1 MKKFF
6 SYIFIVFAFFFIF
19 NFNAKAYTI
28 ATYNNIVMDE
38 DFIYTKFKSID
49 SNFSFNEFDLVH
61 CVYFDKFIYEDSPE
75 LVCTALR
82 SQDMNNFTL
91 ISNEVLEISTPTPLR
106 RFYYRPSYDGIS
118 RHDASS
124 KYGSF
129 SFYSNNY
136 KLSSM
141 STHAVTNFTTLNDD
155 SYIFNSV
162 LNFEKYTLD
171 LKLNE
176 SLFSNDENFKK
187 VCVDSDFSITK
198 TPSSDVL
205 YENDY
210 DYIWFPYG
218 MSGIK
223 QFNYSTTLENGYH
236 EFDDPYK
243 NYYFSSY
250 EKINSIW
257 SNETS
262 AENFISK
269 GYTNKYDYFG
279 YTAYMFLHWYDFQ
292 DGQTFNFFPIFVL
305 ENPTITH
312 ISSSGNT
319 HGGGGLRLDDDEE
332 IELTNEYCFYI
343 KNEYEVNEVNLD
355 EWGDYYTSVN
365 TPNGSID
372 YNTSVNKD
380 NTSTDSFLSQPIK
393 FISEMSGTIVFIN
406 TFIYNFYLSMPLIV
420 RTFLITAL
428 IILMVILIMKIGGY
442 K

>member
-1 MKKFF
+1 MKKYF
-6 SYIFIVFAFFFIF
+6 SYIFIIFVFFFIF
-19 NFNAKAYTI
+19 NFNTKAYTI
-28 ATYNNIVMDE
+28 ATYNNVVINE
-38 DFIYTKFKSID
+38 DKIYELFKRID
-49 SNFSFNEFDLVH
+49 SNFSFNEFDLIH
-61 CVYFDKFIYEDSPE
+61 CAYYDKYSYEDSPE
-75 LVCTALR
+75 LNCIALR

-91 ISNEVLEISTPTPLR
+91 LSNQSLEISNPTPLR
-106 RFYYRPSYDGIS
+106 EFYYKPSYDGIR
-118 RHDASS
+118 RHFASDMS
-124 KYGSF
+124 GSF

-141 STHAVTNFTTLNDD
+141 STYSTTNFTTLNND
-155 SYIFNSV
+155 SYVFNNV

-171 LKLNE
+171 LKLNDN
-176 SLFSNDENFKK
+176 LFANDENFKK

-198 TPSSDVL
+198 KPSSDIL
-205 YENDY
+205 YESDY

-223 QFNYSTTLENGYH
+223 QFNYSTTLKNGYH

-250 EKINSIW
+250 EKINSFW
-257 SNETS
+257 SNTTTS
-262 AENFISK
+262 ENFISK
-269 GYTNKYDYFG
+269 GYTNKFDYYG

-319 HGGGGLRLDDDEE
+319 HGGGGIRLDDDEE
-332 IELTNEYCFYI
+332 VELSKQYCFYI
-343 KNEYEVNEVNLD
+343 KKEYEVNEVILD
-355 EWGDYYTSVN
+355 EWGDFYTSVE
-365 TPNGSID
+365 TPNGTVD
-372 YNTSVNKD
+372 YNTTVNKD
-380 NTSTDSFLSQPIK
+380 NKNTDSLLLQPVNFIK
-393 FISEMSGTIVFIN
+393 EMSGTIVFIN

-420 RTFLITAL
+420 RTFIITAL